1 MSPMTDEQRDS
12 FLAEPRVAVLGI
24 GRGDT
29 GPLLAPIW
37 YRYEQGAF
45 LLCMSGSSAKARR
58 LAAAGRA
65 TLCVQAEDY
74 PYRYVVAEGPVS
86 LRELGPQTH
95 PVSLREL
102 GPQTHPVIRALASR
116 YLGDD
121 AGLRYADSFAA
132 ADEILV
138 TLTPARLQAEV
149 PGR

>member
-95 PVSLREL
+95 PV
-102 GPQTHPVIRALASR
+102 IRALASR